1 MLLSVLISAGLLSS
15 GLHLCSVEPVSDTLN
30 SVTVTADKG
39 VVVSRK
45 DTLSVS
51 DPFSV
56 SDILRQ
62 SPGIHI
68 GDNGGYSGLKTV
80 SLRGLGSAHT
90 YIYIDGVRVG
100 NVQSGQNDLG
110 MIGFE
115 YCSDAVLDYA
125 QNSISFNTSRPSFS
139 RLPVA
144 GSVRFSAGS
153 FGTYLPSARMDFRLS
168 DRLSLS
174 VNASGVFS
182 EGDYAYGDGLR
193 RRNNDVS
200 QIKSGV
206 DLWGVLDSGD
216 YHIKAYW
223 NSAERGT
230 PGSVSWPSDDRQKD
244 MNAFVQGRVT
254 NRFSKLYTLNMSFK
268 AGYDDI
274 HYTSLYGDSD
284 YGQTEIQLN
293 SSHSFHINR
302 RWKLS
307 FAADLSWDG
316 LTSTNYQASR
326 VNVLSALAASYV
338 SERFAANAALEFS
351 GAYDKDAL
359 SRNVLSPSF
368 DLKYTLF
375 KGLDIVA
382 FARRA
387 YRVPVFNEL
396 YYVGYGNPELK
407 PEDAW
412 MTDMGIDFSRSS
424 GSHWSVDAALDGFCN
439 WLTDKII
446 SAPGEVDP
454 NIWQP
459 YNIGKVLSA
468 GFDAVAGF
476 SYAAGEWKF
485 DAKVQYT
492 FQSATDRTPDSTSF
506 GIQIPYIARHISAV
520 RMGVDWKG
528 WKLSPFWQWRGGRT
542 DGYGDLP
549 DWNTMDVELSKRLSL
564 KRSAGLSFRIAVRNI
579 ADFRYETVSGYPMPG
594 RNIIGGIE
602 YTF

>member
-1 MLLSVLISAGLLSS
+1 MLFSILVSASLLSTDLLFGST
-15 GLHLCSVEPVSDTLN
+15 EPIVDTL
-30 SVTVTADKG
+30 SPVTVMLDKG

-45 DTLSVS
+45 DTLAVS
-51 DPFSV
+51 NPFSV
-56 SDILRQ
+56 SDILHL

-68 GDNGGYSGLKTV
+68 GDNGGYAGLKTI

-90 YIYIDGVRVG
+90 SVYLDGIRVG

-110 MIGFE
+110 MIDFQN
-115 YCSDAVLDYA
+115 CSDAVLDYA

-144 GSVRFSAGS
+144 GSVRFSVGS

-182 EGDYAYGDGLR
+182 EGDYVYGDGQR
-193 RRNNDVS
+193 RTNNDVS

-206 DLWGVLDSGD
+206 DLWGLLDGGD
-216 YHIKAYW
+216 YHVKAYC

-244 MNAFVQGRVT
+244 MNAFVQGCLT
-254 NRFSKLYTLNMSFK
+254 NRFSTLYTLNMSFK

-274 HYTSLYGDSD
+274 YYTSLYGDSE

-307 FAADLSWDG
+307 FAADLGWDA
-316 LTSTNYQASR
+316 LSSTNYQASR
-326 VNVLSALAASYV
+326 LSVLSVLAASYV
-338 SERFAANAALEFS
+338 SESFAANAALEFS
-351 GAYDKDAL
+351 GVYDRDAL
-359 SRNVLSPSF
+359 SRNVLSPSV
-368 DLKYTLF
+368 DLKYAPF
-375 KGLDIVA
+375 EGLDIIA

-396 YYVGYGNPELK
+396 YYVGYGNPDLR

-412 MTDMGIDFSRSS
+412 MTDLGIDFNR
-424 GSHWSVDAALDGFCN
+424 GIGAHWTVTTNLDGFCN
-439 WLTDKII
+439 WLTDKIV
-446 SAPGEVDP
+446 SAPSEEDP

-476 SYAAGEWKF
+476 TYTSGEWRLEAQGK
-485 DAKVQYT
+485 YT
-492 FQSATDRTPDSTSF
+492 FQSATDRTPDGASF
-506 GIQIPYIARHISAV
+506 GMQVPYIARNIAV
-520 RMGVDWKG
+520 LNLRLDWKG
-528 WKLSPFWQWRGGRT
+528 WALRPFWQWRGGRT

-549 DWNTMDVELSKRLSL
+549 DWNTVDVELSKIVSL
-564 KRSAGLSFRIAVRNI
+564 KRAGRLLFKVSVRNL

>member
-1 MLLSVLISAGLLSS
+1 MLFSILVSASLLAT
-15 GLHLCSVEPVSDTLN
+15 GLHSNPAVPVADTLS

-39 VVVSRK
+39 VAISRK
-45 DTLSVS
+45 DTLAVS
-51 DPFSV
+51 NPFSV
-56 SDILRQ
+56 SDILHL

-68 GDNGGYSGLKTV
+68 SDNGGYAGLKTI

-90 YIYIDGVRVG
+90 SVYFDGIRVG

-144 GSVRFSAGS
+144 GSVRFSVGS

-182 EGDYAYGDGLR
+182 EGDYVYGDGLR
-193 RRNNDVS
+193 RTNNDVS

-307 FAADLSWDG
+307 FAADLGWDA
-316 LTSTNYQASR
+316 LSSTNYQASR
-326 VNVLSALAASYV
+326 LSVLSALAASYV

-351 GAYDKDAL
+351 GVYDRDAL

-368 DLKYTLF
+368 DLKYTVF
-375 KGLDIVA
+375 KGLDIVT

-396 YYVGYGNPELK
+396 YYVGYGNPELR
-407 PEDAW
+407 PEDVW
-412 MTDMGIDFSRSS
+412 MTDLGIDYSK
-424 GSHWSVDAALDGFCN
+424 GIGAHWTITANLDGFCN
-439 WLTDKII
+439 WLTDKIV
-446 SAPGEVDP
+446 SAPTEADP

-476 SYAAGEWKF
+476 TYASGEWRL
-485 DAKVQYT
+485 DAQGKYT
-492 FQSATDRTPDSTSF
+492 FQSATDRTPDGASF
-506 GIQIPYIARHISAV
+506 GMQVPYIARNIAV
-520 RMGVDWKG
+520 LNLRLDWKG
-528 WKLSPFWQWRGGRT
+528 WALSPSWQWRGGRT
-542 DGYGDLP
+542 DGYGNLP
-549 DWNTMDVELSKRLSL
+549 DWNTMDVELYKVVPM
-564 KRSAGLSFRIAVRNI
+564 KRSAALSFRIAVRNI

>member
-1 MLLSVLISAGLLSS
+1 MLLSILVSAGLLSS
-15 GLHLCSVEPVSDTLN
+15 GLHSGSAEPVADTLS

-45 DTLSVS
+45 DTLTVS
-51 DPFSV
+51 NPFSV
-56 SDILRQ
+56 SDILHR

-90 YIYIDGVRVG
+90 SVYIDGVRVG

-115 YCSDAVLDYA
+115 NCSEVVLDYA
-125 QNSISFNTSRPSFS
+125 QNSVSFNTSRPIFYD
-139 RLPVA
+139 LPVA
-144 GSVRFSAGS
+144 GYLRFAAGS
-153 FGTYLPSARMDFRLS
+153 FGTYLPSARLDFRLS

-174 VNASGVFS
+174 ANASGVFS
-182 EGDYAYGDGLR
+182 KGDFAYSEGQR
-193 RRNNDVS
+193 RTNNDLT
-200 QIKSGV
+200 QIKSGL
-206 DLWGVLDSGD
+206 DLWGLLDGGD
-216 YHIKAYW
+216 YHVKAYW

-244 MNAFVQGRVT
+244 MNAFVQGRLT
-254 NRFSKLYTLNMSFK
+254 NRFSRLYTLNLSFK

-274 HYTSLYGDSD
+274 YYTSVYGDSQ

-293 SSHSFHINR
+293 SSHSFQINR

-307 FAADLSWDG
+307 LAADLGWDG
-316 LTSTNYQASR
+316 LSSTNYQASR
-326 VNVLSALAASYV
+326 LNVISAIAASYV
-338 SERFAANAALEFS
+338 ADRFAANAALEFS

-359 SRNVLSPSF
+359 SRNVLSPSV
-368 DLKYTLF
+368 DLKYTAF

-396 YYVGYGNPELK
+396 YYVGYGNPDLR

-412 MTDMGIDFSRSS
+412 MTDLGFDFNRKI
-424 GSHWSVDAALDGFCN
+424 GPHWSIDANLDGFCN
-439 WLTDKII
+439 WLTDKIV
-446 SAPGEVDP
+446 SAPTEEDP

-459 YNIGKVLSA
+459 YNIGKVLSV

-476 SYAAGEWKF
+476 AYVSADWKF
-485 DAKVQYT
+485 DAKGQYT
-492 FQSATDRTPDSTSF
+492 YQSATDRTPGSTSL
-506 GIQIPYIARHISAV
+506 GMQIPYIARHIAV
-520 RMGVDWKG
+520 LHLGADWKG
-528 WKLSPFWQWRGGRT
+528 WALRPFWQWHGGRS

-549 DWNTMDVELSKRLSL
+549 DWNTVDIELAKIVSL
-564 KRSAGLSFRIAVRNI
+564 KRAGRLSFKVAVRNI

-594 RNIIGGIE
+594 RSLIGGIE
-602 YTF
+602 YSF